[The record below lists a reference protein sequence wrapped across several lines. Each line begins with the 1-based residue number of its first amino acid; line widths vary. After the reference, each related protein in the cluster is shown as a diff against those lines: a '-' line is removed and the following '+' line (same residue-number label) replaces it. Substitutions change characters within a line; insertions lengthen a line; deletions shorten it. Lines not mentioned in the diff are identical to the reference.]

1 METTISFK
9 AKPIGASRMIAD
21 ALKRIDENYLHQIV
35 EAISIPR
42 HFVFEPHNNERTA
55 HWIRSEFGKIGWK
68 AEFQGKYQNIVATSG
83 RRTKGPYLIA
93 AGHYDTVPES
103 PGADDNASSVAVLLA
118 CAKVLKQIKAT
129 RSIMMVVF
137 NREED
142 LFKRS
147 IDFVQRHLWE
157 CLQGQGYEIAE
168 VNVLEMVGYCSHEPG
183 SQWKPPGLPVKVRDT
198 GDFLGIIGNSQSNA
212 IVSSL
217 LRSARTF
224 MDGFPVIG
232 LKTFM
237 GIEKYV
243 PVLQR
248 SDHAPFWAAKIPA
261 LMWTDTSEY
270 RNPHY
275 HKHSDT
281 PDTLDYQFMGKVA
294 RLLLARMIQHSK
306 PS

>member
-93 AGHYDTVPES
+93 AGHYDTVPGS

-142 LFKRS
+142 LFKGS
-147 IDFVQRHLWE
+147 IDFVQRHLWDR
-157 CLQGQGYEIAE
+157 LQGQGYEIAE

-183 SQWKPPGLPVKVRDT
+183 SQRKPPGLPVKVRDT

>member
-1 METTISFK
+1 METTISFR
-9 AKPIGASRMIAD
+9 AKPIGASRIIAD
-21 ALKRIDENYLHQIV
+21 AIQQIDEDYLRQVV

-42 HFVFEPHNNERTA
+42 HFVYEPHNNERVA
-55 HWIRSEFGKIGWK
+55 KRIRSEFQEIGWK
-68 AEFQGKYQNIVATSG
+68 AEFQGKYQNVVATSG

-93 AGHYDTVPES
+93 AGHYDTVPGS

-142 LFKRS
+142 LFQGS
-147 IDFVQRHLWE
+147 IDFVQRHLYDR
-157 CLQGQGYEIAE
+157 LQGKGFEIDE
-168 VNVLEMVGYCSHEPG
+168 THVLEMVGYCSHEPG
-183 SQWKPPGLPVKVRDT
+183 SQQKPPGLPVKLRDT
-198 GDFLGIIGNSQSNA
+198 GDFLGIIGNSQSNL
-212 IVSSL
+212 IVDAL

-224 MDGFPVIG
+224 LDGFPVIG
-232 LKTFM
+232 LKTFL

-261 LMWTDTSEY
+261 LMWTDTSEF
-270 RNPHY
+270 RNRHY
-275 HKHSDT
+275 HKPSDM

-294 RLLLARMIQHSK
+294 RLLLARMIQHQGL
-306 PS
+306 